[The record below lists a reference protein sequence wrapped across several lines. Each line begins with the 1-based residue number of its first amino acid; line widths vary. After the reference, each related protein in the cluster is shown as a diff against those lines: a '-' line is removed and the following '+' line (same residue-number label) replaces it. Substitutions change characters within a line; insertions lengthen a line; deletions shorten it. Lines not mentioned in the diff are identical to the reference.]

1 MLPPSLWLSEK
12 SILKKKKKCCFC
24 SMFLNFVFLHF
35 LFVCLLTNLCLGKG
49 TIPGSL
55 NTALPWARNN
65 RNITFFTNGQDTDSF
80 CSCDIEL
87 MVSYFLQQR
96 SLLTVLKSNTW
107 RLPHKLSPWKE
118 RNLRFLN
125 CILSA
130 VCRNL
135 PWFEE
140 LSIEQLH
147 NLRTEQLLQIY
158 QCISWL
164 GLFQRFY
171 SLHPQSIT
179 KTKVEDTHLCIIH
192 LP

>member
-1 MLPPSLWLSEK
+1 MQCFPPRCDCQRSQFWRRRKNVVFVPCFLILS
-12 SILKKKKKCCFC
+12 SFIF
-24 SMFLNFVFLHF
+24 
-35 LFVCLLTNLCLGKG
+35 CLLTNLCLGKG
-49 TIPGSL
+49 TILGSL

-65 RNITFFTNGQDTDSF
+65 RNITFSTNGKDTEKL
-80 CSCDIEL
+80 CSCDKKV

-118 RNLRFLN
+118 RNVRFLN
-125 CILSA
+125 CILFA

-158 QCISWL
+158 WCLSWL
-164 GLFQRFY
+164 GLY
-171 SLHPQSIT
+171 SLYHQSIT
-179 KTKVEDTHLCIIH
+179 KTEVKDTHLCKID